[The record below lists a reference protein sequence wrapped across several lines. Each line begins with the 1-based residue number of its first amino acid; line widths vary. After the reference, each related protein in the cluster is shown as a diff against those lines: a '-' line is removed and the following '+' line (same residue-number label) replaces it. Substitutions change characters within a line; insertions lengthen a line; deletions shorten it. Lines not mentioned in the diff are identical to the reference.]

1 MSMRVAVT
9 GLNAAQTE
17 LSTIANNIANAS
29 TTGFKMARTEFADLV
44 PSDASGRTAGSGVRV
59 TGVVQQMKQG
69 GLEYTGN
76 TLDLAINGGG
86 FFVLENAGSADTYT
100 RAGNFRLDKDGYVA
114 TGTGERLK
122 FFPGAA
128 TSGTTATL
136 QANLPK
142 QVITDPSTTP
152 PTTVDYPVTRLAFDT
167 SGALRATYA
176 NGDIDT
182 LGTVALATFPT
193 ASNLSQ
199 LGGTQWGATGTSGAA
214 TVAAPGT
221 GERGLIESGALE
233 TSNVEITEQLV
244 DMITAQ
250 RNFQANAKTIST
262 MDQVAQAVLNIR

>member
-59 TGVVQQMKQG
+59 TGVVQQMRQG

-86 FFVLENAGSADTYT
+86 FFVLDNAGSADTYT
-100 RAGNFRLDKDGYVA
+100 RAGSFRLDKDGYVA

-122 FFPGAA
+122 FFPGTA
-128 TSGTTATL
+128 TSGTSAAV

-142 QVITDPSTTP
+142 TVDS
-152 PTTVDYPVTRLAFDT
+152 VDYPVTRLEFDT

-176 NGDIDT
+176 NGDIET

-193 ASNLSQ
+193 SSNLSQ
-199 LGGTQWGATGTSGAA
+199 LGGTQWGATGASGEA
-214 TVAAPGT
+214 VIAAPGS

-233 TSNVEITEQLV
+233 TSNVEITQQLV
-244 DMITAQ
+244 SMITAQ